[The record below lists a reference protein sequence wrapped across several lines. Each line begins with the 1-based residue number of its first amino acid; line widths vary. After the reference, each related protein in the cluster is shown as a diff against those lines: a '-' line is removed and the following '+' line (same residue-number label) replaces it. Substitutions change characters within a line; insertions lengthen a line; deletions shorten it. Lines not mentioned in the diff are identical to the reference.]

1 MLLTMH
7 ANRAAVRDD
16 AGCDDCFGSATCRKR
31 AHEAPARRKRGCV
44 TMPGRFD
51 MFETAVFTNR
61 ITAAL
66 AAVTFVSIT
75 AVLQAQS
82 PVDNAA
88 RFEVASVRPSAMQA
102 PAVITGGAGGGP
114 NIGVRGERFVAVNQ
128 VLREIIRYAY
138 QLEPF
143 QQIEGASPLLYDRFD
158 ITAVVPAGTPPD
170 VPRLML
176 QTLLT
181 ERFSLRVRWTTR
193 DQLVYQ
199 LIAGRRDKRL
209 GPQLKPSTRDCDAW
223 LAQFRREHPDG
234 GRVARA
240 LSPKPICEIAIYPFR
255 ASIVGDTRTMAD
267 LAREL
272 SRIPVVGTTVL
283 DRTGLTGGFDFELSF
298 FPGPGAATALPRA
311 DEQPSLFVA
320 LDEQLGLRLERTRGP
335 VRVLVVDRVEP
346 LQQQ

>member
-1 MLLTMH
+1 
-7 ANRAAVRDD
+7 
-16 AGCDDCFGSATCRKR
+16 
-31 AHEAPARRKRGCV
+31 
-44 TMPGRFD
+44 

-61 ITAAL
+61 TTAAL
-66 AAVTFVSIT
+66 VAVTVVSIS
-75 AVLQAQS
+75 AVVFRAQS

-88 RFEVASVRPSAMQA
+88 RFEVASVRPSARQA

-138 QLEPF
+138 QLESF
-143 QQIEGASPLLYDRFD
+143 QQIEGASPLLDDRFD

-176 QTLLT
+176 QTLLA

-209 GPQLKPSTRDCDAW
+209 GPQLKPSTRDCDAS

-234 GRVARA
+234 GRAARVFV
-240 LSPKPICEIAIYPFR
+240 PKPICDMSVYPFR
-255 ASIVGDTRTMAD
+255 ASIVGDTQTMAD

-272 SRIPVVGTTVL
+272 SRIPVVGTAVL
-283 DRTGLTGGFDFELSF
+283 DRTGLTGRFDFELSF
-298 FPGPGAATALPRA
+298 FPGPAAAALLPRA
-311 DEQPSLFVA
+311 ADQPSLFVA
-320 LDEQLGLRLERTRGP
+320 LEEQLGLRLERTRAP

-346 LQQQ
+346 PPQQ